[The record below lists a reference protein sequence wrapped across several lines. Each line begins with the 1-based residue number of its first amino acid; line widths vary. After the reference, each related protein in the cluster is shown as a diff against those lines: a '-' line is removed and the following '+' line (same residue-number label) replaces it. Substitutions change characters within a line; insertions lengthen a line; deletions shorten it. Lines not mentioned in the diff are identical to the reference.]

1 MRIHHSLA
9 IVGVLVVASGVW
21 RVHAQ
26 SSQPAFEVASIKPSP
41 SNAAGPRNSRI
52 WPGGRFTATDMT
64 VKALILFAY
73 RFDITP
79 SQLSGGPGWIDADRF
94 DIDARASADAI
105 APGQIDL
112 ERAHIM
118 GRMMQALLADR
129 FGLRLRRETKD
140 APVFALVIAR
150 GGLKMKSSGAG
161 VDCSVL
167 VPEGLPP
174 CHVFTRIGNRGILG
188 EHVDMSDI
196 TMAFRI
202 LLGQPVVD
210 KTGLTGMFDVAASWA
225 PDALRSAPRDDAI
238 EPAGD
243 PNAPTM
249 FTALEEQLGL
259 KLESQRAPVDF
270 LVIERVEKPTSN

>member
-1 MRIHHSLA
+1 MRSHHTLA
-9 IVGVLVVASGVW
+9 VVVVLALTSGVLSLLG
-21 RVHAQ
+21 Q
-26 SSQPAFEVASIKPSP
+26 SSPPAFEVASIKPSS
-41 SNAAGPRNSRI
+41 SNTAGPPNSRI
-52 WPGGRFTATDMT
+52 WPGGRFTATNMT
-64 VKALILFAY
+64 VKALILLAY
-73 RFDITP
+73 RFDITQ
-79 SQLSGGPGWIDADRF
+79 SQLSGGQGWIDSDRF
-94 DIDARASADAI
+94 DIDARATPDAI

-118 GRMMQALLADR
+118 GRMLQALLANR
-129 FGLRLRRETKD
+129 FGLHLRRETKE
-140 APVFALVIAR
+140 APVYALIIAR
-150 GGLKMKSSGAG
+150 GGSKMKRSSAG
-161 VDCSVL
+161 VDCSGR

-174 CHVFTRIGNRGILG
+174 CHVFTRIGNRGIHG

-210 KTGLTGMFDVAASWA
+210 KTGLMGLFDVAVNWA

-259 KLESQRAPVDF
+259 KLESQRTPVEF
-270 LVIERVEKPTSN
+270 LVIERVEKPSEN